1 MTHGLKETT
10 MRNRHLGFTLIE
22 LMIVV
27 AIVAILAAIAY
38 PSYQEQVR
46 RSNRTEG
53 QRTML
58 ETAQRLERCYTE
70 YNAYDAGGC
79 NVNFP
84 VVTEKGNY
92 SIAATTLTASTFTLT
107 ATRAGNQATDRCG
120 NFTYT
125 HTGVKGISGASAG
138 LTANDCWR

>member
-1 MTHGLKETT
+1 
-10 MRNRHLGFTLIE
+10 MRKHQHGFTLIE
-22 LMIVV
+22 LMITV

-53 QRTML
+53 QRALL

-70 YNAYDAGGC
+70 YNAYNAAAC
-79 NVNFP
+79 NVIDAAFSSENGKYT
-84 VVTEKGNY
+84 VTGV
-92 SIAATTLTASTFTLT
+92 ATVSTFTLT
-107 ATRAGNQATDRCG
+107 ATRAGSQASDRCG

-125 HTGVKGISGASAG
+125 HTNVKGISGATAG
-138 LTANDCWR
+138 LTVADCWR

>member
-1 MTHGLKETT
+1 

-27 AIVAILAAIAY
+27 AIVAILAAIAF

-53 QRTML
+53 QRALL

-70 YNAYDAGGC
+70 YNAYNAGGC
-79 NVNFP
+79 NVTFP
-84 VVTEKGNY
+84 VATENGNY
-92 SIAATTLTASTFTLT
+92 SVNATELTASTFTLT
-107 ATRAGNQATDRCG
+107 AARGAGNQATDRCG
-120 NFTYT
+120 NFTYS
-125 HTGVKGISGASAG
+125 HTGVKDISGADAG
-138 LTANDCWR
+138 LTKDDCWR

>member
-1 MTHGLKETT
+1 MAHGLKETT

-46 RSNRTEG
+46 RSNRAEG
-53 QRTML
+53 QRALL

-70 YNAYDAGGC
+70 YNAYNDEACG
-79 NVNFP
+79 VAFP
-84 VVTEKGNY
+84 VNAEGKYSVDDTERT
-92 SIAATTLTASTFTLT
+92 ATAFTLT
-107 ATRAGNQATDRCG
+107 AERAGVQENDRCG
-120 NFTYT
+120 DFTYT
-125 HTGVKGISGASAG
+125 HSGVKNITGAAAG
-138 LTANDCWR
+138 LTAADCWR

>member
-1 MTHGLKETT
+1 MTMHKL
-10 MRNRHLGFTLIE
+10 HQGFTLIE

-53 QRTML
+53 ERTLL

-70 YNAYDAGGC
+70 YNSYIHASC
-79 NVNFP
+79 NVAFP
-84 VVTEKGNY
+84 FTTENGRYTIN
-92 SIAATTLTASTFTLT
+92 AERTASTFTLT
-107 ATRAGNQATDRCG
+107 AARAGTQATDRCG

-125 HTGVKGISGASAG
+125 HTGTKGISGASGG
-138 LTANDCWR
+138 LTVNDCWR